1 MRIQKDI
8 NIKLQKMMKSSFLT
22 TVPYSILVGPFL
34 DINAWLRVFPM
45 LNNCT
50 SRQISGLGQ
59 FVERLGK
66 GHSLRRWLNRS
77 MVPPMHLLRFEASHH
92 ELDGRIEFLGLK
104 HGGRGGQVPMVV

>member
-1 MRIQKDI
+1 M
-8 NIKLQKMMKSSFLT
+8 F
-22 TVPYSILVGPFL
+22 
-34 DINAWLRVFPM
+34 
-45 LNNCT
+45 NNCA

-92 ELDGRIEFLGLK
+92 ELDGRIEFLGLE
-104 HGGRGGQVPMVV
+104 HGEHGEEEGKSQW